1 MLRLVAGGGDNSAT
15 DAGARASRYIK
26 ARAQKLGLSFT

>member
-15 DAGARASRYIK
+15 DAGASRYIK